1 MIRPDPPARDAALAG
16 TGQKRGMTG
25 REAALEM
32 RDVSFAFREVRVF
45 ASLGLRIESGEMV
58 ALIGPNGSGKTTLLR
73 LLSGA
78 LAPDAGE
85 VVVCGRPASAW
96 TARERAQRVAVVPQ
110 EGMAAFDFT
119 VMETVLM
126 GRTPYLGLFGLEE
139 PEDVRIA
146 EEALRRTGML
156 GFAGRLLSHLSGGER
171 QLVLV
176 ARALAQRARI
186 MLLDEPTSWLDIR
199 HRQEIYAL
207 LSRLNREE
215 GLTILTTSHDI
226 NLAARWCPRMILLNE
241 GQIRADGAPAS
252 VFDPAILSEVYGT
265 PLRIVADPDTGI
277 PWAFPPVATNR

>member
-1 MIRPDPPARDAALAG
+1 
-16 TGQKRGMTG
+16 MTG
-25 REAALEM
+25 VR
-32 RDVSFAFREVRVF
+32 FGFRETRVF
-45 ASLGLRIESGEMV
+45 DGLALRIAPGEMV
-58 ALIGPNGSGKTTLLR
+58 GLIGPNGSGKTTLLR

-78 LAPDAGE
+78 LSAGSGE
-85 VVVCGRPASAW
+85 VMVAGRPAGDW
-96 TARERAQRVAVVPQ
+96 PARERARQVAVVPQ
-110 EGMAAFDFT
+110 ESAAAFDFT

-126 GRTPYLGLFGLEE
+126 GRTPYLGLLGLEG

-156 GFAGRLLSHLSGGER
+156 DFAGRLLSHLSGGER
-171 QLVLV
+171 QLVFV

-226 NLAARWCPRMILLNE
+226 NLAARWCPRMILLNQ
-241 GQIRADGAPAS
+241 GRIRADGAPAR
-252 VFDPAILSEVYGT
+252 VFEPQVLSEVYGT
-265 PLRIVADPDTGI
+265 PLRVIADPESGI
-277 PWAFPPVATNR
+277 PWAFPSGAAARASGPQR

>member
-1 MIRPDPPARDAALAG
+1 VTGPATPAR
-16 TGQKRGMTG
+16 
-25 REAALEM
+25 ALEM
-32 RDVSFAFREVRVF
+32 TGVSFSFRETKVF
-45 ASLGLRIESGEMV
+45 ADLALRIGSGEMV

-73 LLSGA
+73 LLSGS
-78 LAPDAGE
+78 LAPDAGS
-85 VVVCGRPASAW
+85 VAIAGRPAGSW
-96 TARERAQRVAVVPQ
+96 TARERAREVAVVPQ
-110 EGMAAFDFT
+110 ESAAAFDFT

-126 GRTPYLGLFGLEE
+126 GRTPYLGLLGLEG

-146 EEALRRTGML
+146 QEALRRTGML
-156 GFAGRLLSHLSGGER
+156 AFAGRLLSHLSGGER

-226 NLAARWCPRMILLNE
+226 NLAARWCPRMILLE
-241 GQIRADGAPAS
+241 RGRIRADGPPSS
-252 VFDPAILSEVYGT
+252 VFEPSVLSEVYQT
-265 PLRIVADPDTGI
+265 PLRVIADPETGI
-277 PWAFPPVATNR
+277 PWAVG

>member
-1 MIRPDPPARDAALAG
+1 MRADALSH
-16 TGQKRGMTG
+16 
-25 REAALEM
+25 AALEM
-32 RDVSFAFREVRVF
+32 TGVSFSFREVVVF
-45 ASLGLRIESGEMV
+45 TALGLRIARGEMV
-58 ALIGPNGSGKTTLLR
+58 AAIGPNGSGKTTLLR

-96 TARERAQRVAVVPQ
+96 TTRERARMVAVVPQ

-126 GRTPYLGLFGLEE
+126 GRTPYLGLLGLEG

-146 EEALRRTGML
+146 SESLRRTGML

-171 QLVLV
+171 QLVFV
-176 ARALAQRARI
+176 ARALAQRAQV

-207 LSRLNREE
+207 LSRLNKEE

-226 NLAARWCPRMILLNE
+226 NLAAQWCPRMILIDQ
-241 GQIRADGAPAS
+241 GRIRADGAPEN
-252 VFDPAILSEVYGT
+252 VLQPAVLSEVYQT
-265 PLRIVADPDTGI
+265 PLRVVADPETGI
-277 PWAFPPVATNR
+277 PWAFPTGPGARASGSH

>member
-1 MIRPDPPARDAALAG
+1 MRAAALH
-16 TGQKRGMTG
+16 
-25 REAALEM
+25 AALEM
-32 RDVSFAFREVRVF
+32 TGVSFSFREVPVF
-45 ASLGLRIESGEMV
+45 TALGLRIASGEMV

-85 VVVCGRPASAW
+85 VVLCGRPASAW
-96 TARERAQRVAVVPQ
+96 TTRERARMVAVVPQ

-126 GRTPYLGLFGLEE
+126 GRTPYLGLLGLEG

-146 EEALRRTGML
+146 EESLRCTGML

-171 QLVLV
+171 QLVFV
-176 ARALAQRARI
+176 ARALAQRAQV

-207 LSRLNREE
+207 LSRLNKEE

-226 NLAARWCPRMILLNE
+226 NLAAQWCPRMILIDQ
-241 GQIRADGAPAS
+241 GRIRADGAPEN
-252 VFDPAILSEVYGT
+252 VLQPAVLSEVYQT
-265 PLRIVADPDTGI
+265 PLRVVADPETGI
-277 PWAFPPVATNR
+277 PWAFPSGPGARASGPQR